1 MNIRGC
7 LICLCFLLSAYES
20 FPQSKKEYIS
30 IYNKR
35 INQLEKEISA
45 SKEDTN
51 KVLLYIKL
59 SRNEFGLFSEDSSD
73 KKQSAEILAAA
84 QKASILSN
92 KLKYTHGIVISI
104 IRFGAY
110 YEVIKKD
117 YPKAIGYYKEAIK
130 ISEKQQLY
138 ADINLAYG
146 SILNMYYYTEDY
158 PGAMGIA
165 QKGITVAGQQND
177 KSMLAHYYNQLGF
190 IYLKQEKPSESIKYY
205 GQYLKLANQT
215 GDPMVLADADNSMA
229 DVYLLGKDYKNSL
242 RYLFA
247 AMDIYKKMD
256 DIETINKKVI
266 INKSDRISYTLFKI
280 SKAYKLQGE
289 YKLALQY
296 ALNGFNY
303 IKTLKYNQYD
313 LADYYI
319 NLGEVYMALDD
330 YKNAIRFLN
339 GGLSLSKAIL
349 HREDMRDAYSGLS
362 KAYALQT
369 RYDSAYHY
377 QQLYSALKD
386 SIINEKTGRAIEQ
399 VRSSFESDKKD
410 REIALLKQEQRIK
423 ETEAEN
429 RRLQLNI
436 TIGFFTLLA
445 IISYL
450 VVYIRN
456 TRKKQRQVYEK
467 QLAVQTERQRIS
479 GDMHDDIGTGLS
491 TMLIYVNLLKSK
503 LNGSLEYPDIERVA
517 SLGDG
522 LVAQMKEIVWS
533 LNPDN
538 DSLESLLIFIRQY
551 FVQLFD
557 PLPYRTNIIF
567 PQSIPDIPLKGAIR
581 RNIYLCTKEAL
592 NNVIK
597 HANADRVEL
606 NVTLYPDNVVI
617 SIKDNGTG
625 FPENSGNKFF
635 SNGLKNMQRRMDQV
649 DGKFK
654 FFNDGGAII
663 SIGLKLEGYSNG

>member
-1 MNIRGC
+1 VV
-7 LICLCFLLSAYES
+7 FS
-20 FPQSKKEYIS
+20 QSNKADIS
-30 IYNKR
+30 IYNTR
-35 INQLEKEISA
+35 IDHLEKEIA
-45 SKEDTN
+45 ACKEDTN
-51 KVLLYIKL
+51 KVLLYILL
-59 SRNEFGLFSEDSSD
+59 SRNNYELFSINHVYNT
-73 KKQSAEILAAA
+73 QSADGLAPA
-84 QKASILSN
+84 QKAWRLSN
-92 KLKYTHGIVISI
+92 NLKYSHGLVLSI
-104 IRFGAY
+104 ILLGTH
-110 YEVIKKD
+110 YEGIEKD
-117 YPKAIGYYKEAIK
+117 YAKAIQYYKEAVK
-130 ISEKQQLY
+130 IAEAKRLY

-146 SILNMYYYTEDY
+146 CILNMYYYTGDY
-158 PGAMGIA
+158 PGAMVIA
-165 QKGITVAGQQND
+165 QKGIVVAEQQND
-177 KSMLAHYYNQLGF
+177 KATLAHYYNQLGF

-205 GQYLKLANQT
+205 SEYLKLANQT
-215 GDPMVLADADNSMA
+215 GDRMMLADAYNSMA
-229 DVYLLGKDYKNSL
+229 DVYLLEKDYKNSL
-242 RYLFA
+242 HYLFA
-247 AMDIYKKMD
+247 ALDIYKKMD
-256 DIETINKKVI
+256 DVETTNKKVV
-266 INKSDRISYTLFKI
+266 NKTDRISYTLFKI
-280 SKAYKLQGE
+280 SDAYKLQRE
-289 YKLALQY
+289 YKPALQY
-296 ALNGFNY
+296 ALNGLNY
-303 IKTLKYNQYD
+303 IKSHKYNQYD
-313 LADYYI
+313 LAGYYI
-319 NLGEVYMALDD
+319 NLGEVYMALNDH
-330 YKNAIRFLN
+330 KHAIRFLYK
-339 GGLSLSKAIL
+339 GLSLSKSIM

-362 KAYALQT
+362 KTYAIKKL
-369 RYDSAYHY
+369 YDSAYRY
-377 QQLYSALKD
+377 QQLYSVLKD
-386 SIINEKTGRAIEQ
+386 SIFNEKASRAIEQ

-410 REIALLKQEQRIK
+410 KEIALLKQQQRLK

-436 TIGFFTLLA
+436 AIGFFTLLA

-450 VVYIRN
+450 IVYIRN
-456 TRKKQRQVYEK
+456 TRKKQRQAYEK

-503 LNGSLEYPDIERVA
+503 LNGSLEYPDIERVS

-557 PLPYRTNIIF
+557 PLPYRTHIIL

-581 RNIYLCTKEAL
+581 RNIYLCIKEAL

-597 HANADRVEL
+597 HAGADRVEL
-606 NVTLYPDNVVI
+606 NVTLHPDNLMI

-649 DGKFK
+649 EGKFK

-663 SIGLKLEGYSNG
+663 SIGLKLEGYTKG